1 MRGSKRGT
9 ILTTGRRRIVI
20 ALAILSAVATVVSML
35 YGAKLRGMTPTA
47 IDSYGAG
54 PLGHRLFAE
63 TLIELDYFVAQNRG
77 ANFTGTPNPLWLLEP
92 KVQGR
97 AGGFDQELAP
107 VLAERSAA
115 GLPTVVVLPKWLLF
129 PTRDNVPTIGRDSV
143 GPGLIRD
150 AALPGAELNLAIGDS
165 TRELTGILGSFRVEL
180 PNLQVF
186 TSVGNYDEVLLD
198 AAEGAVVVRSA
209 TGLIVVS
216 DPDIFHNYNFH
227 RAQHADLAVA
237 ILQRGFNAASD
248 TVVLDEVF
256 HGHGAQ
262 FSLGEA
268 MGEFPA
274 VLLVVHLILVMLI
287 LFSMGTRRFG
297 PALNVETIGHGPTE
311 AIEVSA
317 SVLADGQ
324 GAGSIV
330 FQYVCEVLQHA
341 HSQLGLPPKPTLD
354 AVAAALDESLVR
366 RGGAAAAV
374 QLVARSAALR
384 YEKKNS
390 AELWRIA
397 TAVHSFRDELLARR
411 RGSHRK
417 QGAPEQEDAKHKDA
431 SPTPTTPEQAA

>member
-20 ALAILSAVATVVSML
+20 ALAILSAAATVVSML

-47 IDSYGAG
+47 MDSYGAG

-77 ANFTGTPNPLWLLEP
+77 ANFTGTPNPLWFLEP
-92 KVQGR
+92 KAQGR

-107 VLAERSAA
+107 VLAERAA
-115 GLPTVVVLPKWLLF
+115 VGLPTIVVLPKWLLY
-129 PTRDNVPTIGRDSV
+129 PTRDNVPTIGQDSV

-150 AALPGAELNLAIGDS
+150 AALPGAQLTLIEGDS
-165 TRELTGILGSFRVEL
+165 VRELTGILGTFVVEL

-186 TSVGNYDEVLLD
+186 TSIGSYDEVLLD

-209 TGLIVVS
+209 SGGIVVS

-227 RAQHADLAVA
+227 RAQHADLALA
-237 ILQRGFNAASD
+237 ILQRGFSSTSD
-248 TVVLDEVF
+248 TLVFDEVF

-274 VLLVVHLILVMLI
+274 VLIVVHLVLVMLI

-297 PALNVETIGHGPTE
+297 PALSAEPIGHGPME

-341 HSQLGLPPKPTLD
+341 HSNLGLPTKPTLD
-354 AVAAALDESLVR
+354 AIAASLDEALVR
-366 RGGAAAAV
+366 RGGTA
-374 QLVARSAALR
+374 AALR
-384 YEKKNS
+384 LYARAIELRFEKKNS

-411 RGSHRK
+411 RGAQDSTKRK
-417 QGAPEQEDAKHKDA
+417 DIA
-431 SPTPTTPEQAA
+431 SPNQNNPEQAA

>member
-1 MRGSKRGT
+1 MRGSKRGAL
-9 ILTTGRRRIVI
+9 LTTGRRRIVI
-20 ALAILSAVATVVSML
+20 TLAILSAAATVVSML
-35 YGAKLRGMTPTA
+35 YGAKLRGMTPTS

-77 ANFTGTPNPLWLLEP
+77 SNFTGTPNPLWLLEP
-92 KVQGR
+92 KLQGR
-97 AGGFDQELAP
+97 AGGFDQDLGS
-107 VLAERSAA
+107 VLQERTAT

-129 PTRDNVPTIGRDSV
+129 PAQGNVPTIGRDSV
-143 GPGLIRD
+143 GPGLVRD
-150 AALPGAELNLAIGDS
+150 VALPGAQLTLAEGDS
-165 TRELTGILGSFRVEL
+165 TRELTGILGTFDVEL

-186 TSVGNYDEVLLD
+186 TTIGSYDEVLLD
-198 AAEGAVVVRSA
+198 AAEGAVIVRSA
-209 TGLIVVS
+209 SGLIVVS

-227 RAQHADLAVA
+227 RAQHADLALA
-237 ILQRGFNAASD
+237 ILQRGFSSTSD
-248 TVVLDEVF
+248 TLVFDEVF
-256 HGHGAQ
+256 HGHGVQ

-274 VLLVVHLILVMLI
+274 VLLVVHLILVLLL

-297 PALNVETIGHGPTE
+297 PTLDAEPIGHGPTE

-341 HSQLGLPPKPTLD
+341 HTTLGLPTKRTLEG
-354 AVAAALDESLVR
+354 VALSLDEAITR
-366 RGGAAAAV
+366 RGGRAAAAR
-374 QLVARSAALR
+374 LYARAIELR
-384 YEKKNS
+384 FSKKNS

-397 TAVHSFRDELLARR
+397 TSVHSFRDELLARR
-411 RGSHRK
+411 RGV
-417 QGAPEQEDAKHKDA
+417 DAALPRGDVA
-431 SPTPTTPEQAA
+431 SPDQNNPEQAA